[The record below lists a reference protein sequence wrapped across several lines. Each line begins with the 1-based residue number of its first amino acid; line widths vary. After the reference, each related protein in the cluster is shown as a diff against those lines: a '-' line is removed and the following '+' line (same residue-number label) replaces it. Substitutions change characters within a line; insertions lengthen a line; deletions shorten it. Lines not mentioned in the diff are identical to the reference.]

1 MIKIKLYDCHIHRN
15 ECTFRPYAFAHNVI
29 RDIGIEFITEGDSY
43 DYAWIGNGSIL
54 DKKLPLQQAIDKG
67 VDYISK
73 ISGNYMIVDGQDSTS
88 LIGTYDVFKESK
100 ASLLL
105 KSSLLKDRSLYKS
118 NTVSGRAYWPNGNYT
133 VDDFDK
139 YSDKIV
145 LSGTNWLSTYW
156 ALMPAWQQNQ
166 NKSDINS
173 QWTNKLSWSAIASNK
188 EYDVCA
194 MFQYPSE
201 KENYEYQI
209 RLDQHYDKFRKPC
222 IDIAHNLDCSV
233 AKLHDGVKVPKSEYD
248 RRISNSKIILAPFGY
263 GEMAPRDTE
272 SAVCGAILIK
282 PDMDYI
288 ETNPNIFKKNETY
301 IACKHDFSDLQEK
314 IDEILGNYQNYLYIV
329 ENMRETIEEELSP
342 ENLAMNLHNLFTKHV
357 NGVSI

>member
-43 DYAWIGNGSIL
+43 DYAWIGQGSI
-54 DKKLPLQQAIDKG
+54 IDKNIPLNESIEKG
-67 VDYISK
+67 IEYISK
-73 ISGNYMIVDGQDSTS
+73 ITGKYMIVDGQDSTS
-88 LIGTYDVFKESK
+88 LIGTYDVFKESN

-105 KSSLLKDRSLYKS
+105 KSSLLKDRSLYKTG
-118 NTVSGRAYWPNGNYT
+118 TVSGRHYWPEGNYK

-139 YSDKIV
+139 YSDRIV

-156 ALMPAWQQNQ
+156 ALMPGWGGTNNLKTNLQTQWAEPAWSNL
-166 NKSDINS
+166 SDY
-173 QWTNKLSWSAIASNK
+173 K

-222 IDIAHNLDCSV
+222 VDIAHNLTCNV
-233 AKLHDGVKVPKSEYD
+233 AKLKDGIKVPKREYD
-248 RRISNSKIILAPFGY
+248 RRLINSKIILAPFGY

-288 ETNPNIFKKNETY
+288 ETNPNIFRKNETY
-301 IACKHDFSDLQEK
+301 IACKHDFSDLEEK
-314 IDEILGNYQNYLYIV
+314 INKILGNYKDYLYIV
-329 ENMRETIEEELSP
+329 DNMREAITEELSP
-342 ENLAMNLHNLFTKHV
+342 ENLAMNLYNLFTKKV
-357 NGVSI
+357 L